1 MNKVPTS
8 LQRGL
13 VVCFYL
19 IGHSKLVPHLMRY
32 VMGCI
37 SPVWPVGL
45 CAIYVANGTVS
56 LIVTR
61 AWVTVVSFIALPVAQ
76 WAPRCWGCLLG

>member
-13 VVCFYL
+13 VVYVVFL
-19 IGHSKLVPHLMRY
+19 SGHSKLVPHLMRY
-32 VMGCI
+32 VKGCI

-45 CAIYVANGTVS
+45 CAA
-56 LIVTR
+56 
-61 AWVTVVSFIALPVAQ
+61 
-76 WAPRCWGCLLG
+76 APRSMNGGYSMG

>member
-13 VVCFYL
+13 VVYVVFL
-19 IGHSKLVPHLMRY
+19 VATLKLVPHLMRY

-37 SPVWPVGL
+37 SPGVARRPVCG
-45 CAIYVANGTVS
+45 
-56 LIVTR
+56 
-61 AWVTVVSFIALPVAQ
+61 
-76 WAPRCWGCLLG
+76 WAA